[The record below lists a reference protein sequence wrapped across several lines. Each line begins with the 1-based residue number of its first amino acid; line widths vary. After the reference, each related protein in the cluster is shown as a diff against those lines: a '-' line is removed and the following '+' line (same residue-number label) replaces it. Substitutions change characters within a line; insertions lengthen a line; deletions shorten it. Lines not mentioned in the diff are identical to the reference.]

1 MSINFPYMLTKY
13 ISYGRRII
21 GITIDMILIV
31 IPNGKIKNLY
41 NLFSSILDILPFIQ
55 IIHKTAIKYDESST
69 AYVKFTKG
77 SPNKCTRDK
86 IHVWQRKYTYT
97 QNISKVYFCLKETIQ
112 TTKI

>member
-77 SPNKCTRDK
+77 SPNKCTK
-86 IHVWQRKYTYT
+86 G
-97 QNISKVYFCLKETIQ
+97 
-112 TTKI
+112 